1 MSQLPEIARALLK
14 PEAYIEHTGKV
25 SLIQTQMSFV
35 FLTDDFVYKVKK
47 PVNLGYLD
55 YTTLEKRRIFCEKE
69 VELNL
74 RLCPNTYLGVV
85 AITKQDGEINTFGD
99 GKVIEYAVKMLKL
112 PKERMMDSLILDE
125 AVTLKMIDRLSQKI
139 AVFHEQAATGDEI
152 DSFGKL
158 DIIKQNTEENF
169 KQSDKY
175 IGKTLSHKQYDAV
188 KKYTHSFIENNERL
202 FERRVIEGRI
212 RDLHG
217 DLHAAH
223 ICFCDDICIY
233 DCIEFNDRFR
243 YGDTASEVAFLA
255 MDLDHYGRADLSRH
269 FVNKYIEKSGDKE
282 LKTLLNF
289 YKCYRA
295 YVRGKVANFKL
306 DDPYISDSEREAT
319 RLKAQSYFN
328 LAHSYT
334 RERPQAFI
342 TVGLVGSGKT
352 TLAKELAKELGLV
365 VLSSD
370 ITRKRLAGIPQ
381 TEHRYEEI
389 DSGIYSPGFTEKTY
403 QTLFKEAEDILKD
416 KGSVIID
423 ASFIKARRR
432 KEAQELALKTGADF
446 HIVECA
452 LDEDTT
458 RKRLTKRFKE
468 KTASD
473 GRWEVFLKQMQAY
486 EQIEEMPNKRNRV
499 IIDTS
504 KLVTE
509 SVREVIAKVYCY

>member
-269 FVNKYIEKSGDKE
+269 FVNK
-282 LKTLLNF
+282 
-289 YKCYRA
+289 
-295 YVRGKVANFKL
+295 
-306 DDPYISDSEREAT
+306 
-319 RLKAQSYFN
+319 
-328 LAHSYT
+328 
-334 RERPQAFI
+334 
-342 TVGLVGSGKT
+342 
-352 TLAKELAKELGLV
+352 
-365 VLSSD
+365 
-370 ITRKRLAGIPQ
+370 
-381 TEHRYEEI
+381 
-389 DSGIYSPGFTEKTY
+389 
-403 QTLFKEAEDILKD
+403 
-416 KGSVIID
+416 
-423 ASFIKARRR
+423 
-432 KEAQELALKTGADF
+432 
-446 HIVECA
+446 
-452 LDEDTT
+452 
-458 RKRLTKRFKE
+458 
-468 KTASD
+468 
-473 GRWEVFLKQMQAY
+473 
-486 EQIEEMPNKRNRV
+486 
-499 IIDTS
+499 
-504 KLVTE
+504 
-509 SVREVIAKVYCY
+509 